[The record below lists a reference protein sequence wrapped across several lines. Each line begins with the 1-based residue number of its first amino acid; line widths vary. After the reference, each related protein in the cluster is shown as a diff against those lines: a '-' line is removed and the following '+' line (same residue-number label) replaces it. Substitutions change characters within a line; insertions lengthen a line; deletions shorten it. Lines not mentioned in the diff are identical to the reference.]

1 MHLYQL
7 PEAFAMIMAQSG
19 EDGSLTP
26 EQIELPDGLTMDL
39 DAKVAAICRKIR
51 ECERIAEAIKAEAAE
66 LAVKARR
73 QEHTASGLRR
83 YVLACLTQIGVNKA
97 GDNVLSA
104 RVGST
109 SAVEVDIQPE
119 SLPPEYQRVKVEA
132 DKSALA
138 AAAKEGQELP
148 DGVRLVQR
156 PTLTIR

>member
-7 PEAFAMIMAQSG
+7 PEAFALIMAQVG

-26 EQIELPDGLTMDL
+26 EQIELLDGLTMDL

-51 ECERIAEAIKAEAAE
+51 ECERIAEAIKTEAAE

-73 QEHTASGLRR
+73 QEHTANGLRR
-83 YVLACLTQIGVNKA
+83 YVLACLAQIGVKKA

-104 RVGST
+104 QVGFT
-109 SAVEVDIQPE
+109 SAVEVDGSPAC
-119 SLPPEYQRVKVEA
+119 LPPEYQRYKVEA
-132 DKSALA
+132 DKQALA
-138 AAAKEGQELP
+138 AAAKAGQELP
-148 DGVRLVQR
+148 AGVRVVQR

>member
-7 PEAFAMIMAQSG
+7 PEAFALIMAQVG

-26 EQIELPDGLTMDL
+26 EQLELLDGLTMDL
-39 DAKVAAICRKIR
+39 DAKTAAICRKIR
-51 ECERIAEAIKAEAAE
+51 ECERIAEAIRTEAAQMII
-66 LAVKARR
+66 KARR
-73 QEHTASGLRR
+73 QEHTADGLRR
-83 YVLACLTQIGVNKA
+83 YLLGVLTQVGATKA
-97 GDNVLSA
+97 GDDVLSA

-109 SAVEVDIQPE
+109 QAVEVDGPPA
-119 SLPPEYQRVKVEA
+119 SLPPQYQRVNVEA
-132 DKSALA
+132 DKQALA